1 MPRPNRNISWRTIL
15 PPLALAIFLLTI
27 FPMGARAAAGD
38 ANPFVAPAR
47 EFARRVAASFPPGT
61 RVAIE
66 VRNRS
71 SLGAG
76 DVAAVRET
84 ILGELAARDLRVT
97 TTAESA
103 DVAASATITLSEN
116 TNGFLWVAEIRQGDR
131 SSVLLMAVPRA
142 SAASTAENSG
152 ITLRGALLWSGP
164 EHVLAA
170 STAPPTQLAAS
181 SATQLANSPTATGA
195 SNLLLLITDGVTA
208 SVTDARHTFKIALPP
223 SGSVDRDAQGSLAW
237 TASGVTASIDGE
249 SCTLSLPLA
258 TSQPQCHTDAKVI
271 PSPLPKAQLGS
282 QRADLPAACG
292 GVSAEILASGT
303 GDYTQPDS
311 IRAYEMR
318 DGDVVPVS
326 PAIAF
331 PGPVLS
337 LQTQSNTAAVAVV
350 HNLGTGDDEV
360 YEISLVCG
368 H

>member
-1 MPRPNRNISWRTIL
+1 
-15 PPLALAIFLLTI
+15 
-27 FPMGARAAAGD
+27 
-38 ANPFVAPAR
+38 
-47 EFARRVAASFPPGT
+47 
-61 RVAIE
+61 
-66 VRNRS
+66 
-71 SLGAG
+71 
-76 DVAAVRET
+76 
-84 ILGELAARDLRVT
+84 
-97 TTAESA
+97 
-103 DVAASATITLSEN
+103 
-116 TNGFLWVAEIRQGDR
+116 
-131 SSVLLMAVPRA
+131 MAVPRA